1 MCDRIHINR
10 IFDLKGS
17 RYNRENINNRNRNN
31 LSNIT
36 LLDIDFLNTEK
47 LINIDNIGS
56 RNVKRFLSEDIGFLK
71 KMGVMDYSLLVMKV
85 NWEEIA
91 FFKNKKLE
99 DVLPKGSNAFE
110 ILPCE
115 TEIGIFYHF
124 AIIDYLQTYT
134 ALKNAENFLKKVI
147 VR

>member
-56 RNVKRFLSEDIGFLK
+56 RNVKRFLS
-71 KMGVMDYSLLVMKV
+71 
-85 NWEEIA
+85 
-91 FFKNKKLE
+91 
-99 DVLPKGSNAFE
+99 
-110 ILPCE
+110 
-115 TEIGIFYHF
+115 
-124 AIIDYLQTYT
+124 
-134 ALKNAENFLKKVI
+134 
-147 VR
+147 